1 MRIRP
6 EDLSRRLS
14 RGALAPVYFVFGSEP
29 LQIEESLDAIR
40 STARAQG
47 HDERIVLHADTGFDW
62 SELRQYQDSLS
73 LFAEKRLI
81 DLRLSRSKPERAG
94 AEALLHYA
102 ERPNPDCVLLL
113 SAGALDWR
121 EQRARWYRALD
132 SAGAVVQTWPV
143 PPRQLPRWIA
153 ERGRRRGLAI
163 AGDAAAALADR
174 VEGNLLAAAQEVDK
188 LLLLHGRGRI
198 DLDDALASSADN
210 SRYGAFDAGDAA
222 MAGNAVRALLFRI
235 GESHA
240 GEENWL
246 QAVDYLREA
255 DRLYDLPM
263 IGQTLRE
270 GRRQLVGEVVPSDE
284 IVKTLTDPLRARVQP
299 RVDLHIN
306 FEFDSASMTRT
317 GRAQADQLGEAMREI
332 AEAARRLPEWLL
344 VGHTDAR
351 GNRSYN
357 EALSVRRAREVR
369 AYLADEFGFDAR
381 DIDVEG
387 RGENELLDPEMTE
400 AAHSVNRRVE
410 VVATLPRR

>member
-14 RGALAPVYFVFGSEP
+14 RGALAPVYFVYGSEP

-47 HDERIVLHADTGFDW
+47 HDERIVLHADAGFDW

-73 LFAEKRLI
+73 LFAEKRLV
-81 DLRLSRSKPERAG
+81 DLRLARPKPERAG

-132 SAGAVVQTWPV
+132 AAGAVVQTWPV

-163 AGDAAAALADR
+163 AQDAAAALADR

-188 LLLLHGRGRI
+188 LLLLHGSGRI
-198 DLDDALASSADN
+198 DLDDALASSADS

-222 MAGNAVRALLFRI
+222 MAGNAVRTLRVLER
-235 GESHA
+235 
-240 GEENWL
+240 
-246 QAVDYLREA
+246 LREEGTEITYVSFA
-255 DRLYDLPM
+255 LA
-263 IGQTLRE
+263 RE
-270 GRRQLVGEVVPSDE
+270 
-284 IVKTLTDPLRARVQP
+284 IRA
-299 RVDLHIN
+299 L
-306 FEFDSASMTRT
+306 ASM
-317 GRAQADQLGEAMREI
+317 ADAM
-332 AEAARRLPEWLL
+332 
-344 VGHTDAR
+344 
-351 GNRSYN
+351 S
-357 EALSVRRAREVR
+357 
-369 AYLADEFGFDAR
+369 
-381 DIDVEG
+381 
-387 RGENELLDPEMTE
+387 RGENEARVLARHRVRDRRRGLVSHALHRHRSGDWIAMLRQAVHLDRVIKGAERGAAWDE
-400 AAHSVNRRVE
+400 AARLALMLAGAPVLSRGR
-410 VVATLPRR
+410 P

>member
-1 MRIRP
+1 MRVRS

-94 AEALLHYA
+94 AEALLRYA

-132 SAGAVVQTWPV
+132 AAGAVVQTWPV

-153 ERGRRRGLAI
+153 DRGRRRGLVI
-163 AGDAAAALADR
+163 AEDAAAALADR

-222 MAGNAVRALLFRI
+222 MAGNAVRALRVLDRLREEGTEITYVSFALAREI
-235 GESHA
+235 RALASMADAMSKGEIETRVLARHRVRDRRRGLVSHA
-240 GEENWL
+240 LRRHRPGDWIAML
-246 QAVDYLREA
+246 RQAVHL
-255 DRLYDLPM
+255 DRVIKGAERGAAWD
-263 IGQTLRE
+263 
-270 GRRQLVGEVVPSDE
+270 
-284 IVKTLTDPLRARVQP
+284 
-299 RVDLHIN
+299 
-306 FEFDSASMTRT
+306 
-317 GRAQADQLGEAMREI
+317 
-332 AEAARRLPEWLL
+332 EAARL
-344 VGHTDAR
+344 
-351 GNRSYN
+351 
-357 EALSVRRAREVR
+357 ALM
-369 AYLADEFGFDAR
+369 LAGAPILRTGAR
-381 DIDVEG
+381 D
-387 RGENELLDPEMTE
+387 
-400 AAHSVNRRVE
+400 
-410 VVATLPRR
+410 

>member
-40 STARAQG
+40 SAARAQG
-47 HDERIVLHADTGFDW
+47 HEERIVLHADTGFDW

-132 SAGAVVQTWPV
+132 AAGAVVQTWPV

-222 MAGNAVRALLFRI
+222 MAGNAVRALRVLDRLREEGVEITYVSFALAREI
-235 GESHA
+235 RGLASMADAVSKGEDEARVLARHRVRDRRRGLVAHA
-240 GEENWL
+240 LRRHRPRDWIAML
-246 QAVDYLREA
+246 RQAVHL
-255 DRLYDLPM
+255 DRVIKGAERGAAWD
-263 IGQTLRE
+263 
-270 GRRQLVGEVVPSDE
+270 
-284 IVKTLTDPLRARVQP
+284 
-299 RVDLHIN
+299 
-306 FEFDSASMTRT
+306 
-317 GRAQADQLGEAMREI
+317 
-332 AEAARRLPEWLL
+332 EAARL
-344 VGHTDAR
+344 
-351 GNRSYN
+351 
-357 EALSVRRAREVR
+357 ALMLAGAPILRA
-369 AYLADEFGFDAR
+369 DAR
-381 DIDVEG
+381 D
-387 RGENELLDPEMTE
+387 
-400 AAHSVNRRVE
+400 
-410 VVATLPRR
+410 